1 METTIIKQIISALL
15 LKTII
20 NYNCNQIYI
29 LKLERFLRANKR
41 DTIHYRSFVFIAF
54 PKEFSKRSG
63 RMFLMEKNYLQRQYE
78 KKTKT
83 GIKKDNV
90 LPSYTVWKHLCDPR
104 CFKNFKEFLRFAI

>member
-1 METTIIKQIISALL
+1 

-41 DTIHYRSFVFIAF
+41 DTINYRSFVFIAF

-63 RMFLMEKNYLQRQYE
+63 RMFLMEKNYLQRQCE

-104 CFKNFKEFLRFAI
+104 CFKNFKEFLRFAL